1 MNTETPLL
9 FSIPET
15 SKKIGVGRSKI
26 DKLLGSNDLDSVR
39 IGKRRLVTRKSI
51 YRFVEN
57 LRKLEGNAT
66 EARTHSLSR
75 SARS

>member
-1 MNTETPLL
+1 MNTEIPLL
-9 FSIPET
+9 LSIPET
-15 SKKIGVGRSKI
+15 AKKIGVGRTKI
-26 DKLLGSNDLDSVR
+26 YELLGSNDLDSVR
-39 IGKRRLVTRKSI
+39 IGKRRLITSKSI

-57 LRKLEGNAT
+57 LRKLDGNAT

>member
-1 MNTETPLL
+1 MNTEIPLL
-9 FSIPET
+9 LSIPET
-15 SKKIGVGRSKI
+15 AKKIGVGRTKI
-26 DKLLGSNDLDSVR
+26 YELLGSNDLDSVR
-39 IGKRRLVTRKSI
+39 IGKRRLITSKSI

-57 LRKLEGNAT
+57 LRKLDGSAT

>member
-15 SKKIGVGRSKI
+15 ARQIGVGRSKI
-26 DKLLGSNDLDSVR
+26 YELLGSNDLDSVR
-39 IGKRRLVTRKSI
+39 IGKRRLVTSKSI

-57 LRKLEGNAT
+57 LRKLEGNAI
-66 EARTHSLSR
+66 EA
-75 SARS
+75 